1 MEINKALELGL
12 EWAEKRMASELTEMD
27 KEYILTGI
35 IASLVKNCSI
45 PDFVERSEQSPYSI
59 YEEEL
64 NKMKQ
69 LPQTQTSLMKQREV
83 LRIFANK
90 LGLYDA
96 ADFLRNDR

>member
-45 PDFVERSEQSPYSI
+45 PDVSGQSELLKKFWEYFDKESIAVNCNDEERSEVI
-59 YEEEL
+59 
-64 NKMKQ
+64 K
-69 LPQTQTSLMKQREV
+69 
-83 LRIFANK
+83 
-90 LGLYDA
+90 
-96 ADFLRNDR
+96 DFFNSH

>member
-1 MEINKALELGL
+1 MKLE
-12 EWAEKRMASELTEMD
+12 AENLNEPQNQPLLIADVSCSFKLANQ
-27 KEYILTGI
+27 TGRLMFKFDNDEPHEC
-35 IASLVKNCSI
+35 AT
-45 PDFVERSEQSPYSI
+45 I

-69 LPQTQTSLMKQREV
+69 LPQTQTSLMKQCEV

>member
-1 MEINKALELGL
+1 MEETSKNNETAQLGIGVV
-12 EWAEKRMASELTEMD
+12 S
-27 KEYILTGI
+27 G
-35 IASLVKNCSI
+35 S
-45 PDFVERSEQSPYSI
+45 FPYSI

-69 LPQTQTSLMKQREV
+69 LPQTQTSLMKQCEI

>member
-1 MEINKALELGL
+1 MNLE
-12 EWAEKRMASELTEMD
+12 AENLNEPQNQPLLIADVSGSFKLANQ
-27 KEYILTGI
+27 TGRLMFKFDNDEPQEC
-35 IASLVKNCSI
+35 AT
-45 PDFVERSEQSPYSI
+45 I

-69 LPQTQTSLMKQREV
+69 LPQTQTSLMKQCEV

>member
-1 MEINKALELGL
+1 MLENENLN
-12 EWAEKRMASELTEMD
+12 EPQNPAF
-27 KEYILTGI
+27 
-35 IASLVKNCSI
+35 LVGAVSGS
-45 PDFVERSEQSPYSI
+45 FPYSI

-69 LPQTQTSLMKQREV
+69 LPQTQTSLMKQCEI

>member
-1 MEINKALELGL
+1 MTRQELELKAKEFDSKL
-12 EWAEKRMASELTEMD
+12 KRHPMSSEELQNV
-27 KEYILTGI
+27 L
-35 IASLVKNCSI
+35 C
-45 PDFVERSEQSPYSI
+45 DFVEALRIHDVVVRSEQLPYSI